1 MQSRCIIELQICL
14 KWLKSGNKLEL
25 HSARLEIFMDKLEIV
40 TMQPPTTSMH
50 QIVTRRYENRKYF
63 ILISHFHF
71 SHLQVDPNEAVT
83 CLLKAIDIYTDMG
96 RFTMAAKHH
105 QSIAEMFENEA
116 NDLVS
121 VCKLEN

>member
-1 MQSRCIIELQICL
+1 MNFETKVILNL
-14 KWLKSGNKLEL
+14 
-25 HSARLEIFMDKLEIV
+25 IFIK
-40 TMQPPTTSMH
+40 
-50 QIVTRRYENRKYF
+50 
-63 ILISHFHF
+63 
-71 SHLQVDPNEAVT
+71 VDPNEAVA

-121 VCKLEN
+121 L